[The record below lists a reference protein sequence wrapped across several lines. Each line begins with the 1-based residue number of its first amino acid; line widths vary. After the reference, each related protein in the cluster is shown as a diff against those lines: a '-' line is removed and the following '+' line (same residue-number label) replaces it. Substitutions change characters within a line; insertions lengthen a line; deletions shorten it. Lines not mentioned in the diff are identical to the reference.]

1 MTKEEL
7 YQLREKVVKNKEA
20 FSELNAKYN
29 ALLSKINTVNMN
41 KKDEDEH
48 TYILKWA
55 HILYWIRYWIFCPLI
70 FLGIPISTIMMLVFI
85 NFIWRLLDQEYFIPQ
100 YLKKKKMKGP
110 KKTKLEKEQEELY
123 EEVNKA
129 RDLYQSL
136 NKEYEQILS
145 ELTDEERVAY
155 QQYLDCVTD
164 IMLSSE
170 EKFKEDKV
178 LDNNKSLNKTYV
190 EEG

>member
-7 YQLREKVVKNKEA
+7 YQLRENVIKNKEV

-29 ALLSKINTVNMN
+29 ALLNKINTANM
-41 KKDEDEH
+41 KKKEEDDD
-48 TYILKWA
+48 YFILKWA
-55 HILYWIRYWIFCPLI
+55 HLLYWIRYWLFSPLI
-70 FLGIPISTIMMLVFI
+70 FFGLPFSAVMMLVFI
-85 NFIWRLLDQEYFIPQ
+85 NFIWRILDQEYFLPQ
-100 YLKKKKMKGP
+100 YLKKKKMKGH
-110 KKTKLEKEQEELY
+110 KKTKIEREQEELY

-136 NKEYEQILS
+136 NKDYEQILS

-155 QQYLDCVTD
+155 QEYLDCVTE
-164 IMLSSE
+164 IMLSCE
-170 EKFKEDKV
+170 EKIGEDKD